1 MYLHQDKEN
10 FEQIILKIN
19 SETGIESGII
29 EKDYYVSL
37 ILQNLFDM
45 VPNLIFKGGTSLSK
59 CYKIIDRFS
68 GDIDLTMI
76 PEKITQGERVK
87 VNRAIKG
94 VCAKYDLTIANEEK
108 IKSNLQYNNYKI
120 EYSPI
125 FKQQGLK
132 PGVQIDTVF
141 SIRSFPYEQKPAIS
155 MIGEYLLNNGF
166 SEIASQYEIR
176 EFNVNVQS
184 LERTYLDKIFAIC
197 DYYLTEKTSERSRHI
212 YDIYKIYPKIEHNDE
227 LKRLFIDTKNER
239 AQSRFCESAK
249 SDKTITQLLNEI
261 ISKEYFKSDFNSIT
275 EKLLFENVSYD
286 QAIGTLKEICDSGF
300 FD

>member
-29 EKDYYVSL
+29 EKDYYVTM
-37 ILQNLFDM
+37 ILQDLFNM
-45 VPNLIFKGGTSLSK
+45 MPNLIIKGGTSLFK

-68 GDIDLTMI
+68 EDIDLTMI
-76 PEKITQGERVK
+76 PEKITQGERIN
-87 VNRAIKG
+87 VNRAIKS
-94 VCAKYDLTIANEEK
+94 VCAKYDLTVTNEKEIMSK
-108 IKSNLQYNNYKI
+108 KHFNKYRI
-120 EYSPI
+120 EYSPV

-132 PGVQIDTVF
+132 PGIQIDTVF
-141 SIRSFPYEQKPAIS
+141 SIKSFPYEQKPAIS

-166 SEIASQYEIR
+166 QDLALQYGAG
-176 EFNVNVQS
+176 EFNVKVQS

-197 DYYLTEKTSERSRHI
+197 DYYLTGKISEHSTHI
-212 YDIYKIYPKIEHNDE
+212 YDIYKIYPKINHNDE
-227 LKRLFIDTKNER
+227 LKRLFIHTKNER
-239 AQSRFCESAK
+239 AKSRFCESAK
-249 SDKTITQLLNEI
+249 TDKTITQLLNEI

-286 QAIGTLKEICDSGF
+286 QAIDTLKEICDSGF
-300 FD
+300 FN